1 MIAKILFVL
10 LSSLIGLALTQPP
23 LRGLLSDSDNF
34 FSKIFY
40 PSTNLVSAGPEQNIP
55 KVKLEVYYEALCP
68 YCQQVIHY

>member
-10 LSSLIGLALTQPP
+10 LLSFIGSALTQPP
-23 LRGLLSDSDNF
+23 LRGLLSDTDNF

-40 PSTNLVSAGPEQNIP
+40 PSTNLVSAVPEQNIP

-68 YCQQVIHY
+68 YCQQVI